1 MENDLNEEYRI
12 PWNRLDHTGMFL
24 SANRYM
30 TTDVLAQL
38 GVVISLVLS
47 VFQIWFLACAGG
59 FFLLFVLVRLLVHF
73 DLGSV
78 DESVSSVLH
87 ASEKIWLVQG
97 EKRYECHIVSRTP
110 FPFAGGMVLRCGSVT
125 LILSDREVVVM
136 EKHRCAG
143 ILKDDL
149 SVRMDAVMKKEENMV
164 AKDARVI
171 TEGVHPVCLYGRIRL
186 SSVHCQLSLLYSHL
200 A

>member
-38 GVVISLVLS
+38 GVVISLALS

-78 DESVSSVLH
+78 DESISSVLH

-97 EKRYECHIVSRTP
+97 EKCHIVSRTP
-110 FPFAGGMVLRCGSVT
+110 FPFAGGMVLRCGGMT

-149 SVRMDAVMKKEENMV
+149 SVRMDAVMKKEENMA

-186 SSVHCQLSLLYSHL
+186 SSAHCQLSLLYSHL

>member
-1 MENDLNEEYRI
+1 MEPAGSYRDVFVSQSI
-12 PWNRLDHTGMFL
+12 YDNR
-24 SANRYM
+24 
-30 TTDVLAQL
+30 
-38 GVVISLVLS
+38 
-47 VFQIWFLACAGG
+47 CAGTAWG
-59 FFLLFVLVRLLVHF
+59 GDFSCFVCFPDMVSCLLFVLVRLLAHF

-110 FPFAGGMVLRCGSVT
+110 FPFAGGMVLRCGSLT

-143 ILKDDL
+143 ILKGDL

-186 SSVHCQLSLLYSHL
+186 SSAHCQFSLLYSHL